1 MTLAIRSSSVK
12 DHPFHFISGRLELM
26 FFILLIHCFID
37 IFSDFCSDLQI
48 IFLVSQG
55 AIS

>member
-1 MTLAIRSSSVK
+1 
-12 DHPFHFISGRLELM
+12 M